1 MMGRQAMEM
10 KWKSDGGGGDKG
22 PRSKEKRR
30 SLKMPSQTR
39 KKVVGPQRWKEWR
52 FRGRV
57 MKR

>member
-1 MMGRQAMEM
+1 MEM
-10 KWKSDGGGGDKG
+10 KWKSDGGAGDKG